1 MPFDNQDT
9 SLKMK
14 LATQPL
20 SYAQVAPAPQTA
32 PVFGYKRGI
41 KRALDLSAVL
51 LSAIFVVPL
60 IVIMALLVARDGHS
74 PFYTQRRVGQNGKIF
89 RIIKMRTM
97 VHNAE
102 ALLEEHLRKNPA
114 LRREWDT
121 TQKLK
126 NDIRITPIGRI
137 LRKTSMDELPQL
149 WNVLIGSMSLVGPRP
164 MMPSQQHIY
173 PGRAYYSLRP
183 GITGFWQISDRNDCD
198 FADRAKYDTAYAN
211 ALSFK
216 TDMNVLWRTIA
227 VVLRGTGY

>member
-1 MPFDNQDT
+1 
-9 SLKMK
+9 MK

-32 PVFGYKRGI
+32 PIFGYKRGI

-149 WNVLIGSMSLVGPRP
+149 WNVLTGSMSLVGPRP

-183 GITGFWQISDRNDCD
+183 GITGFWQISERNETS
-198 FADRAKYDTAYAN
+198 FTQRAPFDAQYFRE
-211 ALSFK
+211 LSFK
-216 TDMNVLWRTIA
+216 TDMLVMLKTFG
-227 VVLRGTGY
+227 VVVRGTGY